1 MGFTS
6 LLSKIGHVF
15 GVVLGYAKPI
25 LKQVGEA
32 IPGDDPAELLFN
44 AISAAEAVGNIVL
57 QQGGTKLD
65 KLQLVLPYAKEVFRN
80 SELLAGKEIADQ
92 ALFAEGVQ
100 DVINGE
106 VKILKAIK
114 G

>member
-1 MGFTS
+1 
-6 LLSKIGHVF
+6 
-15 GVVLGYAKPI
+15 
-25 LKQVGEA
+25 
-32 IPGDDPAELLFN
+32 
-44 AISAAEAVGNIVL
+44 
-57 QQGGTKLD
+57 
-65 KLQLVLPYAKEVFRN
+65 VFRN

>member
-1 MGFTS
+1 MKFRS
-6 LLSKIGHVF
+6 LLDKIGRVV

-25 LKQVGEA
+25 LKG
-32 IPGDDPAELLFN
+32 IGDILPGKDPAELVFN
-44 AISAAEAVGNIVL
+44 AISAAEAVGVIVL
-57 QQGGTKLD
+57 QQKGTKLD
-65 KLQLVLPYAKEVFRN
+65 KLQLVLPYAAEIFKN
-80 SELLAGKEIADQ
+80 SELLIGKEIVDEQ
-92 ALFAEGVQ
+92 LFLEGVR

>member
-1 MGFTS
+1 MGFVS
-6 LLSKIGHVF
+6 LLSKIGHVMA
-15 GVVLGYAKPI
+15 VVLGYAKPI
-25 LKQVGEA
+25 LQEVGRV
-32 IPGDDPAELLFN
+32 IPGNDPAEQVFN
-44 AISAAEAVGNIVL
+44 AISAAEAVGVIVQ

-65 KLQLVLPYAKEVFRN
+65 KLQLVLPYAADVFKN
-80 SELLAGKEIADQ
+80 SELLAGKEIADE
-92 ALFAEGVQ
+92 ALFTEGVQ